1 MKPIDLPKFLAYVR
15 RLSAEDLLA
24 VMPEMRKVEQS
35 VESTLV
41 IREAEAAVKS
51 CPHCQGERIAK
62 AGHKDGKQRFLCKN
76 PSCKKTFNALT
87 GTPLARLRMAE
98 KHIDNAECMIN
109 GLSVRNV
116 ARQLQINSKTAFR
129 WRHRFLAAMRDVQ
142 PEKLSGVVEAD
153 ETFFLESFKGQ
164 RSGMPRPSK
173 VRGTKASKRG
183 LSKEQIPVLV
193 ARDRSTGAT
202 LTAKIASRSAKHIG
216 AMLTPVLS
224 KDSLLCSDGAKAYGL
239 VGRKLGVQVKSVVS
253 KKKANPYHLNN
264 INAYDSRLKSWMQP
278 FHGVATAYL
287 DNYLGWHRMLDRKD
301 ERPTGRSM
309 VAASLAYR

>member
-51 CPHCQGERIAK
+51 CPHCQGKHLAK

-76 PSCKKTFNALT
+76 PACKKTFNALT
-87 GTPLARLRMAE
+87 GTPLARLRMAD

-142 PEKLSGVVEAD
+142 PGKLSGVVEAD

-202 LTAKIASRSAKHIG
+202 LTVKLQDRSSKQIG
-216 AMLTPVLS
+216 ACLIPVLD
-224 KDSLLCSDGAKAYGL
+224 KDVVLCSDGASAY
-239 VGRKLGVQVKSVVS
+239 RTLGKKHGIDMKSVPA
-253 KKKANPYHLNN
+253 KAAPGNYHVNN
-264 INAYDSRLKSWMQP
+264 VNAYDSRLKNWMRP
-278 FHGVATAYL
+278 FHGVATVYL

-301 ERPTGRSM
+301 EPPTGRSM
-309 VAASLAYR
+309 VAASLAHR